1 MTTAS
6 VSYSQLI
13 RGNRNFRA
21 LWFGQIVSL
30 LGDWFNL
37 IASAALL
44 NELTESGLAIGG
56 LFVVRMIAPFLIS
69 PFAGVIAD
77 RYNRKAILLTTDI
90 VRGIIVLGFLFVR
103 EPQHVWLL
111 YLLTGLQLGT
121 GGFFFP
127 TKNALLPDIVRED
140 ELGAANTISSITW
153 STMLAVGAALGGLV
167 AGLWGNQ
174 TAFLIDAATF
184 FVSAVFIAR
193 MQYQT
198 PKALAASDK
207 SVRAAVEQ
215 YVSGLS
221 YLRRHVDQLVTALLK
236 GVNAILIST
245 GFQVIQVTITER
257 VFVIGEGG
265 GIGLGL
271 IFAIAGAGTGLGP
284 LAARAFAKDRD
295 RPMRW
300 TIVVGWLIASVG
312 ILIVSTL
319 ASFPLVLLGSFLRGF
334 GGGIVWVMST
344 QILLQLVPGHVRG
357 RTFATEYMIFTLLSA
372 IGAGVIGNFLDSGLE
387 LGSIM
392 RWMAVLILIPTA
404 LWTLWT
410 LRRPKTEPA
419 PISAD

>member
-1 MTTAS
+1 M
-6 VSYSQLI
+6 
-13 RGNRNFRA
+13 
-21 LWFGQIVSL
+21 
-30 LGDWFNL
+30 
-37 IASAALL
+37 
-44 NELTESGLAIGG
+44 
-56 LFVVRMIAPFLIS
+56 
-69 PFAGVIAD
+69 
-77 RYNRKAILLTTDI
+77 
-90 VRGIIVLGFLFVR
+90 R
-103 EPQHVWLL
+103 EPEDVWLL

-127 TKNALLPDIVRED
+127 TRNAILPDIVRQE

-153 STMLAVGAALGGLV
+153 STMLAIGAALGGLV
-167 AGLWGNQ
+167 AGIWGNQ
-174 TAFLIDAATF
+174 TAFIIDTATF
-184 FVSAVFIAR
+184 FISAIFIAR
-193 MQYQT
+193 MHYQMPT
-198 PKALAASDK
+198 SLAASDK
-207 SVRAAVEQ
+207 SVRAAMEQ
-215 YVSGLS
+215 YVGGLR
-221 YLRRHVDQLVTALLK
+221 YLRGHVDQLVTALLK

-245 GFQVIQVTITER
+245 GFQVIQVAITEQ

-271 IFAIAGAGTGLGP
+271 LFAIAGAGTGLGP

-300 TIVVGWLIASVG
+300 TIVIGWLIASAG

-372 IGAGVIGNFLDSGLE
+372 IGAGVIGNFLDSGLD

-392 RWMAVLILIPTA
+392 RWMSLLILLPTA

-410 LRRPKTEPA
+410 LRRPKEQPLPLST
-419 PISAD
+419 D